1 MNRSIR
7 GAMRGWILVTL
18 ILAAPLASQ
27 AQWLANVGAE
37 TPDESSQANAFL
49 PNEIWV
55 HAGDNITW
63 TFVPVNEIH
72 TVTFL
77 TPGQVRPSAGACVE
91 SSGTS
96 FDGTSC
102 VSSAPSLNGATYTV
116 TFPTAGNY
124 KLVCLI
130 HLNMNGTIHVL
141 PATATLPFNQSFYN
155 SEAASEATD
164 LLLDGVVAIAQAH
177 DFGPGPNGVV
187 MHGEMTATP
196 GGRQYVSVVRFLPY
210 VIVIH
215 AGDTVEWMNTDPTEP
230 HTVTF
235 GPANF
240 APTNVTTN
248 DDGSLQGT
256 ITSTSST
263 LSSGILEAAP
273 EDATGR
279 AQSPPGTTRILVTF
293 PNPGTY
299 QYICSIHV
307 ADGMKGTVQVI
318 P

>member
-7 GAMRGWILVTL
+7 GAVRGWILAAL
-18 ILAAPLASQ
+18 IVAAPLALP

-77 TPGQVRPSAGACVE
+77 MPGQVRPSMGACEVA
-91 SSGTS
+91 SGSS

-102 VSSAPSLNGATYTV
+102 VSSAPSSNGTKYTV

-124 KLVCLI
+124 KLVCLV

-141 PATATLPFNQSFYN
+141 PTSATLPYSQSFY
-155 SEAASEATD
+155 STEAATQATD
-164 LLLDGVVAIAQAH
+164 LLLDGDVAIAQAH

-210 VIVIH
+210 LIVIH

-240 APTNVTTN
+240 APTNVTTA

-256 ITSTSST
+256 ISSTSST

-279 AQSPPGTTRILVTF
+279 AQSPPGTTRIRVTF
-293 PNPGTY
+293 PSPGTY